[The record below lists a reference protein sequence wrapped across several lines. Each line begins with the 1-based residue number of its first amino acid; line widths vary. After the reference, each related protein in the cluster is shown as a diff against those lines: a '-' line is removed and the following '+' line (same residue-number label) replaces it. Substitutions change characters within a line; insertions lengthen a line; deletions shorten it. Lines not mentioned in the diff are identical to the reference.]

1 MLERRAEAADPIAG
15 TRPRAALPALC
26 VTQITS
32 WGILYYA
39 FPVLLPTI
47 TADTGWSTPTTSAA
61 FTVGLIASALIG
73 IPLGRVLDHRG
84 PQQVMTI
91 GALIGTAALVII
103 ATAPNLIAF
112 TIGWLIAGVAM
123 AATFYQA
130 AFAALTR
137 WYRSGRV
144 RALTTLTLAGG
155 LASTVFAPV
164 TATLAAAIGWR
175 HTLLTLSIVLLL
187 IVTPLHWFGLR
198 GPWPSI
204 DSTRSDAADGSY
216 DAGDLDDSDD
226 VDNSG
231 DVRAHPSPRATEGTP
246 PAVTRSRPF
255 WVLTAALTLSGFAMY
270 AVVFNLIPLLLD
282 RGASPAQAAWAL
294 GLGGLG
300 QTLGR
305 LLYSPIAHR
314 TTPARRTAVLILAG
328 GVTTLAI
335 ALIPGP
341 LWLLTVGAMVA
352 GMVRGNLT
360 LLQATAVTD
369 RWGTNQYAR
378 LTAIL
383 SAPITIAAALAPWA
397 GSLIADQLNSY
408 GRLFITL
415 TAISAV
421 AAVLAVAAPTRRLP
435 RSKHAS

>member
-1 MLERRAEAADPIAG
+1 
-15 TRPRAALPALC
+15 
-26 VTQITS
+26 
-32 WGILYYA
+32 
-39 FPVLLPTI
+39 
-47 TADTGWSTPTTSAA
+47 
-61 FTVGLIASALIG
+61 
-73 IPLGRVLDHRG
+73 
-84 PQQVMTI
+84 
-91 GALIGTAALVII
+91 
-103 ATAPNLIAF
+103 
-112 TIGWLIAGVAM
+112 M

-175 HTLLTLSIVLLL
+175 HTLLTLSVVLSL

-204 DSTRSDAADGSY
+204 DSTRSDGTDESY
-216 DAGDLDDSDD
+216 DSDDSDHLDDSA
-226 VDNSG
+226 

-255 WVLTAALTLSGFAMY
+255 WVLTAALTLSGFALY

-294 GLGGLG
+294 GLGGVG
-300 QTLGR
+300 QTIGR

-314 TTPARRTAVLILAG
+314 TTPARRTAVLILTG
-328 GVTTLAI
+328 GATTLAI

-369 RWGTNQYAR
+369 RWGTNHYAR
-378 LTAIL
+378 LMAIL
-383 SAPITIAAALAPWA
+383 SAPVTIAAALAPWA

-421 AAVLAVAAPTRRLP
+421 AAVLAVAVPTRRLP
-435 RSKHAS
+435 GSKHAS